1 MSFVIMA
8 GGSGT
13 RFWPVSRRKYPK
25 QFLAITGKDPM
36 VVETYKRI
44 KSMAKE
50 DREIFVVVGSDH
62 AEITQKL
69 FSATD
74 VNIVVEPVGKNTAPC
89 IGLAAMLAR
98 NAGLDKAMA
107 ILPSDHYVA
116 FPDIF
121 RRDLTTAMEFADSTD
136 CIVTLGIVPTRPE
149 TGYGYIEID
158 DEKSMESGKPIPV
171 RDFKEKPDITTAQY
185 YIASGRYLWNA
196 GIFVA
201 RAEVILNEL
210 SRALPDFYRELE
222 KLGTVIN
229 SEKFRPFLDSLY
241 KIAPNISF
249 DYAVMEK
256 ATVPL
261 FVVPSS
267 CGWSDVGSWLSLY
280 ELKIARENPDD
291 GNLFE
296 GEAFFFDARENFVYS
311 KTPRK
316 IVLLGVS
323 RLLVV
328 DTDDALLV
336 ASIDRHQ
343 DIRGI
348 PEYFAGRGKYD
359 LI

>member
-1 MSFVIMA
+1 MSFAIMA

-13 RFWPVSRRKYPK
+13 RFWPISRRRYPK
-25 QFLAITGKDPM
+25 QFLSITGKDPM

-44 KSMAKE
+44 KPMVKK
-50 DREIFVVVGSDH
+50 DTEIFVVVGSEH

-69 FSATD
+69 FSDTE

-89 IGLAAMLAR
+89 IGLAAMLAK
-98 NAGLDKAMA
+98 NAGLGKAMA

-116 FPDIF
+116 LPDIF
-121 RRDLTTAMEFADSTD
+121 RRDLTTAMEFANSTD

-149 TGYGYIEID
+149 TGYGYIEIG
-158 DEKSMESGKPIPV
+158 DEKSVEAGKAIPV
-171 RDFKEKPDITTAQY
+171 KDFKEKPDITTAEY
-185 YIASGRYLWNA
+185 YITSGRYLWNA

-201 RAEVILNEL
+201 RPEVILNEL
-210 SRALPDFYRELE
+210 SHALPDFYRELE
-222 KLGTVIN
+222 NLESVIN
-229 SEKFRPFLDSLY
+229 SEKFHPFLDSLY

-280 ELKIARENPDD
+280 ELKSVQEIPDN
-291 GNLFE
+291 GNLSE

-311 KTPRK
+311 RTPRQ

-323 RLLVV
+323 GLLVV

-343 DIRGI
+343 EIRKI